1 MSGIARE
8 STTLPKPVKK
18 CFNSLILLIK
28 EKVTVSFGPVGRNMA
43 RKSPKIEIFSIGQK
57 I

>member
-1 MSGIARE
+1 MASIARE
-8 STTLPKPVKK
+8 GSALSKLFKIALY
-18 CFNSLILLIK
+18 FLILLIK
-28 EKVTVSFGPVGRNMA
+28 QKVTVGFRPVGRNMV

>member
-1 MSGIARE
+1 MKVDSMMKIAFSKVENLMFLRD
-8 STTLPKPVKK
+8 T
-18 CFNSLILLIK
+18 
-28 EKVTVSFGPVGRNMA
+28 EKVNVSFGPVGRNMA